1 MIMKRQNVFVKPKVF
16 SPVIRFKVR
25 HEWWDA
31 GNSTESRGI
40 KTTFDREWSECGR
53 GPGVISLWLETH
65 PDKINQ
71 NQQQWAVTGGYGGY
85 CRVWHWCRVLWCLLW
100 SVMTHLAAIVSVLTL
115 FICFSP
121 PHRGLAPGWRECTSV
136 PLPLRK
142 AHNCGSG

>member
-1 MIMKRQNVFVKPKVF
+1 MIMKRQNVFVKPKVR

-53 GPGVISLWLETH
+53 GPGVISLWLETSR
-65 PDKINQ
+65 Q
-71 NQQQWAVTGGYGGY
+71 NKSESAAVSSDRAVMAVTAECDMMPGI
-85 CRVWHWCRVLWCLLW
+85 
-100 SVMTHLAAIVSVLTL
+100 VMSALICYDPPGQPLSLSSL

-121 PHRGLAPGWRECTSV
+121 PHRGLAPGWGECTRV
-136 PLPLRK
+136 PLLLRK